1 MSWVTV
7 IWSMC
12 AAACLTLAF
21 VHLLVWARNRRAWA
35 SLAYA
40 LAAVGAAGFA
50 FCELW
55 VLMSRT
61 PGEFATALRWAHV
74 ALWWWMVPLA
84 GFVYLYLHAGRS
96 WLLWSFIGL
105 RTVLLAPN
113 FLTGQNLN
121 YLEITAVQQVPFFGQ
136 PVAVAT
142 GVANPA
148 MVLGQLSV
156 LMLLVFVADAGL
168 TAWRRGDRRQALM
181 VSGSIVVLLAASAAQ
196 AITVVGLGRP
206 MPFTISLFQLGI
218 LAVMG
223 YELSRDVLRTSQL
236 VGDLQASAAALQ
248 ETQQR
253 MNLAADAAKLGLWVW
268 EPGSDEV
275 WATPRCCAMF
285 GLPAATHFS
294 LGDFTE
300 RVHPDDREL
309 LASRLQRALAHGLP
323 FEVQYRV
330 QWPGGGDRWFEAT
343 GRVDG
348 PDAGGTRR
356 LHGVCID
363 ITESRLAEQELTR
376 LRDQVSHVGRVS
388 MMGQLAASLAHEIN
402 QPLGA
407 ILRNAEA
414 AELFL
419 QSPVPD
425 LDEIRAIV
433 ADIRH
438 DDQRAGAV
446 IDRMRALL
454 RRQDLCARAV
464 DVGELFA
471 DVRMLVRADAAARR
485 VRFEVGEVPADLSV
499 VRGDRVH
506 LQQVLI
512 NLVFNA
518 MDALDDAPGPL
529 RRVGVEARRRDDPWI
544 EVSVSDTGTG
554 IEPGRLA
561 HIFEPFYT
569 TKTSGMGMGLSISR
583 TIVEAHGGRLWAAN
597 RAEGGSVFSFTLPVM
612 TAGATP

>member
-1 MSWVTV
+1 V
-7 IWSMC
+7 
-12 AAACLTLAF
+12 
-21 VHLLVWARNRRAWA
+21 
-35 SLAYA
+35 YA
-40 LAAVGAAGFA
+40 LAAVGAAAFA

-55 VLMSRT
+55 LLMSRT

-74 ALWWWMVPLA
+74 ALWCWMVPLA
-84 GFVYLYLHAGRS
+84 GFVYLYLQAGRT
-96 WLLWSFIGL
+96 WLLWGFIGL
-105 RTVLLAPN
+105 RTVLLAVN

-136 PVAVAT
+136 SVAVAT

-156 LMLLVFVADAGL
+156 LMLLLFVADAGL

-196 AITVVGLGRP
+196 AIAVVGLGRP

-223 YELSRDVLRTSQL
+223 YELSRDVLRASQL
-236 VGDLQASAAALQ
+236 VGDLQASTASLR
-248 ETQQR
+248 ETQRR

-275 WATPRCCAMF
+275 WATPRCCAML

-309 LASRLQRALAHGLP
+309 VAHRLRRALAHGVP
-323 FEVQYRV
+323 YEVQYRV
-330 QWPGGGDRWFEAT
+330 QWPGGGDRWIEAT
-343 GRVDG
+343 GRVDA

-356 LHGVCID
+356 VHGVCID
-363 ITESRLAEQELTR
+363 ITESRLAEQEAAR
-376 LRDQVSHVGRVS
+376 LRDEVSHVGRVS

-419 QSPVPD
+419 QNPVPD

-446 IDRMRALL
+446 IDRMRSLL

-471 DVRMLVRADAAARR
+471 DVRMLVRADATARR
-485 VRFEVGEVPADLSV
+485 VRLELGEVPADLPA

-518 MDALDDAPGPL
+518 MDALDDAPGSA
-529 RRVGVEARRRDDPWI
+529 RRVGVEAQGRDGQWI

-554 IEPGRLA
+554 IEADRLT
-561 HIFEPFYT
+561 HIFEPFFT
-569 TKTSGMGMGLSISR
+569 TKASGMGMGLSISR
-583 TIVEAHGGRLWAAN
+583 TIVEAHGGRLWAAS
-597 RAEGGSVFSFTLPVM
+597 RPEGGTVFSFTLPVM
-612 TAGATP
+612 PAGATA

>member
-12 AAACLTLAF
+12 ASACLTLAF
-21 VHLLVWARNRRAWA
+21 VHLLVWVRNRGAWA
-35 SLAYA
+35 SLVYA
-40 LAAVGAAGFA
+40 LAAVGAAAYA

-61 PGEFATALRWAHV
+61 PDEFATAVRWTHV
-74 ALWWWMVPLA
+74 ALWCWSVPLA
-84 GFVYLYLHAGRS
+84 GFVYLYLQAGRA

-105 RTVLLAPN
+105 RTVLLALN

-121 YLEITAVQQVPFFGQ
+121 YLEITAVQQVPFLGQ

-148 MVLGQLSV
+148 MVLGQFSV
-156 LMLLVFVADAGL
+156 LVLLLFVADAGL
-168 TAWRRGDRRQALM
+168 TAWRRGNRRQALM
-181 VSGSIVVLLAASAAQ
+181 ISGSIVAVLVASSAQ
-196 AITVVGLGRP
+196 GILVVGLGRP

-223 YELSRDVLRTSQL
+223 YELSRDVLRASQL
-236 VGDLQASAAALQ
+236 VGDLQASAATLQ

-268 EPGSDEV
+268 QPGSDDI
-275 WATPRCCAMF
+275 WATPRCCTML
-285 GLPAATHFS
+285 GLPIATHFS
-294 LGDFTE
+294 PGEFTE

-309 LASRLQRALAHGLP
+309 VASRLRRALAHGLP
-323 FEVQYRV
+323 YEAQYRV
-330 QWPGGGDRWFEAT
+330 QWPGGGDRWIEAT

-348 PDAGGTRR
+348 SDHGGTRR
-356 LHGVCID
+356 VHGVCID
-363 ITESRLAEQELTR
+363 ITESRLAEQKVAR
-376 LRDQVSHVGRVS
+376 LRDEVLHAGRVS

-419 QSPVPD
+419 QNPEPD
-425 LDEIRAIV
+425 LEEIRAIV

-446 IDRMRALL
+446 IDRMRSLL
-454 RRQDLCARAV
+454 RRQDLRATAV
-464 DVGELFA
+464 DVGDLLA
-471 DVRMLVRADAAARR
+471 DVWMLVRADAAARH
-485 VRFEVGEVPADLSV
+485 VRLEVGEVPADLPAV
-499 VRGDRVH
+499 CGDRVH

-518 MDALDDAPGPL
+518 MDALTDAPGSV
-529 RRVGVEARRRDDPWI
+529 RRVGVEAQRRDDQWV
-544 EVSVSDTGTG
+544 EFSVSDTGTG
-554 IEPGRLA
+554 IEADRLA
-561 HIFEPFYT
+561 RIFEPFFT

-583 TIVEAHGGRLWAAN
+583 TIVEAHGGRLWPAS
-597 RAEGGSVFSFTLPVM
+597 RAEGGTVFSFTLPVM
-612 TAGATP
+612 SAAATA